1 MDSAGLL
8 QFHVKPYFWE
18 MASEYFWEKLAQCP
32 VILQVGFSPVGWLLL
47 VLKKD
52 EGLSGVLVGGGQIR
66 IIATATKTVQ
76 APTAEKQNINV
87 PTPGDNKTKI

>member
-1 MDSAGLL
+1 M
-8 QFHVKPYFWE
+8 
-18 MASEYFWEKLAQCP
+18 
-32 VILQVGFSPVGWLLL
+32 L

-52 EGLSGVLVGGGQIR
+52 EGLSGVLVGGGEQIR

>member
-1 MDSAGLL
+1 M
-8 QFHVKPYFWE
+8 
-18 MASEYFWEKLAQCP
+18 
-32 VILQVGFSPVGWLLL
+32 L